1 MATNFDKLKLSSST
15 SGRGIKLVTT
25 SGTGDLIH
33 TAVNVAGKNDLVVLY
48 ATNVDTV
55 ARDLVLY
62 LGGTTS
68 PDDLRTIT
76 IPALTV
82 FEVVLP
88 GLAFESGVEIKAKCA
103 TANVIIIDGEV
114 TRVTA

>member
-1 MATNFDKLKLSSST
+1 MATNFNKKKLSGST
-15 SGRGIKLVTT
+15 NGRGIKLVTT
-25 SGTGDLIH
+25 TGTGDVIH
-33 TAVNVAGKNDLVVLY
+33 TATNTANTLDHVTLF

-76 IPALTV
+76 IAAGTV
-82 FEVVLP
+82 MEVVLP
-88 GLAFESGVEIKAKCA
+88 GIPYDGGVVIRGRPSA
-103 TANVIIIDGEV
+103 ANVIIIDGEV
-114 TRVTA
+114 TQVTE